1 MNVPKNNYYNGIK
14 ENNSKLQ
21 LKFGKQIQINEL
33 ILLCDGRLCSTSN
46 NNSITI
52 YDKIIIKSKRKL
64 N

>member
-33 ILLCDGRLCSTSN
+33 ILLSDGRLCSTSN